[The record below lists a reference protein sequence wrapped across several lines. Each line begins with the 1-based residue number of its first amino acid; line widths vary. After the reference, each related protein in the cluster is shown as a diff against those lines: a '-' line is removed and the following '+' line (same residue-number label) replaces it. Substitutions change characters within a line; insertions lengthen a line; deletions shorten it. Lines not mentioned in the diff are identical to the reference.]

1 MLLRAVALAAAL
13 AVPAQSGAPWTPGAA
28 AGLGRDLDRIVASAP
43 TLTSAHVGLLVTDAT
58 GGQVLYARNADQ
70 VFQSAST
77 LKLVT
82 GSAALERLGPD
93 YRFTTELTRAPLAG
107 GGGDALTLRGGGD
120 PLLRDADLD
129 AAADAARRAGITRA
143 ALTLDES
150 HADPADRRGPGWS
163 FDDALADYAP
173 AIDGL
178 PLEENVLALTLAP
191 AAALGDPPALQLS
204 PPFVPLAPPA
214 GSCVAGPTL
223 LTFTN
228 RARTV
233 PAGRPDTSD
242 VHAGPCGDIVVTG
255 DVPQGALAHVDV
267 AVDQPDALALRY
279 FTAALRSR
287 GIDVLPPAATAGP
300 IPGVVDVPY
309 SAGPAGEV
317 IWHLDGEPLRRLL
330 ADLWLPSDNLIAEL
344 LVRELDVAAANHAG
358 TLAGGVGIEQ
368 AWLRSIGVDP
378 ASLTI
383 VDGSGLSQYNRM
395 TPRALVAILAHDW
408 TGPYHDIV
416 LDALPV
422 AGLRGDLRNLMTGT
436 PAEGR
441 VYAKTGSMSHV
452 RALAGYVATRRHG
465 TLIFALTID
474 DWIGSD
480 GDLAAVRAAVCSRLA
495 QT

>member
-13 AVPAQSGAPWTPGAA
+13 AVPAQSGAPWTPGEA
-28 AGLGRDLDRIVASAP
+28 AGLGRDLDRIVATAP
-43 TLTSAHVGLLVTDAT
+43 TLASAHVGLLVADAA

-70 VFQSAST
+70 AFQSAST

-93 YRFTTELTRAPLAG
+93 DRFTTVLTRAPLAR
-107 GGGDALTLRGGGD
+107 GGDALTLRGGGD
-120 PLLRDADLD
+120 PLLRSADLD
-129 AAADAARRAGITRA
+129 AAADAARGAGVTRA

-150 HADPADRRGPGWS
+150 HDDPADRRGPGWS
-163 FDDALADYAP
+163 FDDALAYYAP
-173 AIDGL
+173 VIDGL

-191 AAALGDPPALQLS
+191 GAAIGDPPALRLP

-214 GSCVAGPTL
+214 GSCVAGPTQ
-223 LTFTN
+223 LTFAN

-233 PAGRPDTSD
+233 PAGQPDTSD

-287 GIDVLPPAATAGP
+287 GIEVLPPAATAGP
-300 IPGVVDVPY
+300 IPGVVDAPY

-317 IWHLDGEPLRRLL
+317 IWQHDGEPLRALL

-344 LVRELDVAAANHAG
+344 LVRELDVAAASHAG
-358 TLAGGVGIEQ
+358 TLAGGVAVEQ

-378 ASLTI
+378 ATVTI
-383 VDGSGLSQYNRM
+383 VDGSGLSQYDRM

-408 TGPYHDIV
+408 LGPYHDIV

-422 AGLRGDLRNLMTGT
+422 AGLRGDLRNLMAGT

-480 GDLAAVRAAVCSRLA
+480 GDLDAVRAAVCARLA
-495 QT
+495 QS